1 MGWRMLEGER
11 LSLRPLAD
19 GDILRLREI
28 LTESAVA
35 RWWPPDALDGW
46 ESSVDV
52 TRMSICVED
61 RVSGLIQYH
70 ETDDP
75 RYRHAG
81 IDLFLTTELHGRGL
95 GAEAIRLVAR
105 HLLTE
110 RGHHRLVIDPALAN
124 AAAVRCYERVGFH
137 PVGVMRRYERDHRTG
152 EWADGLLMEMLAGE
166 LS

>member
-1 MGWRMLEGER
+1 MRER

-46 ESSVDV
+46 ESSDDV

-70 ETDDP
+70 EADDP

-81 IDLFLTTELHGRGL
+81 IDLFL
-95 GAEAIRLVAR
+95 
-105 HLLTE
+105 
-110 RGHHRLVIDPALAN
+110 
-124 AAAVRCYERVGFH
+124 
-137 PVGVMRRYERDHRTG
+137 DHRASRSRPRERRRSGSSHAICSRSGATTG
-152 EWADGLLMEMLAGE
+152 W
-166 LS
+166 

>member
-1 MGWRMLEGER
+1 MRER

-46 ESSVDV
+46 ESSDDV

-70 ETDDP
+70 EADDP

-137 PVGVMRRYERDHRTG
+137 RVGVMRRYERDHRTG

-166 LS
+166 LR